1 MAVHG
6 AVARSVVLPSQRCS
20 CGCKSLSCCLRFLL
34 FFHRLVPPS
43 LAAPPVSPTLVSR
56 YRASSWGEWLRKWLR
71 TTVLILLA
79 GFLVLPVLA
88 VLASWLPL
96 GTAAGD
102 VPASAILREMAATVL
117 PGYVWTTLWLGLL
130 VALGAAV
137 VGTATA
143 AAVTLFDFPGRRL
156 FEWLLLLPLAMPAY
170 VTAYAYTDFLQY
182 SGPLQVG
189 LREAFGWE
197 GRLLPEVRSLGG
209 AVWVF
214 IFSLYPYVYLLAR
227 AALGERAAGLMEAA
241 RLLGAPL
248 SRRISAVALP
258 LARPAVA
265 AGVALVLMET
275 LADFGVASYFG
286 IQTFTTGIYKA
297 WLSMDNRLAAAQLAT
312 MLLVLVLALLHI
324 EQRAEKRMRFAVGGG
339 RAGSAEA
346 QPVALVGAHQW
357 AAWAVCGVPVLM
369 GFVAPVLFMLRP
381 LLADWSVL
389 PWERFLGWA
398 WNSVR
403 LGGITAVLAVAIAML
418 LAFAV
423 RRQPD
428 AVTRTV
434 VQLASVG
441 YAVPGA
447 VIVVGLLLPVGWL
460 QSVAPQWG
468 IGGLVTAT
476 AFGIVWAYLVRFSAA
491 ALQSMQ
497 SGYARIPKSLDES
510 ARMLGVGGGALIARV
525 HWPLLKRSTAAAA
538 LLVFVD
544 VMKELPATIVLR
556 PFNSDTLAVVAYQLA
571 RDERLGEAALPS
583 LALVA
588 VGLVPVI
595 LLSRT
600 LRSRPG

>member
-1 MAVHG
+1 M
-6 AVARSVVLPSQRCS
+6 
-20 CGCKSLSCCLRFLL
+20 
-34 FFHRLVPPS
+34 HRRPS
-43 LAAPPVSPTLVSR
+43 LA
-56 YRASSWGEWLRKWLR
+56 LRSVPLI
-71 TTVLILLA
+71 VLAAVLT
-79 GFLVLPVLA
+79 LPVLA
-88 VLASWLPL
+88 VLGSWLPW
-96 GTAAGD
+96 GHGDEEAG
-102 VPASAILREMAATVL
+102 AILSEMASTVL
-117 PGYVWTTLWLGLL
+117 PGYFATTVWLGLA
-130 VALGAAV
+130 VAIGAAV
-137 VGTATA
+137 VGTVTA
-143 AAVTLFDFPGRRL
+143 AAVTLFDFRGRRSM
-156 FEWLLLLPLAMPAY
+156 EWLLLLPLAMPAY
-170 VTAYAYTDFLQY
+170 VTAYAYTDFLQF
-182 SGPLQVG
+182 SGPLQVW
-189 LREAFGWE
+189 LRSAYGVE

-209 AVWVF
+209 AIWVF

-227 AALGERAAGLMEAA
+227 TALGERAAHLMEAA

-248 SRRISAVALP
+248 ARRILTVALP

-312 MLLVLVLALLHI
+312 ILLVLVVVLLQL
-324 EQRAEKRMRFAVGGG
+324 ELRAQRRMRFAAGGAG

-346 QPVALVGAHQW
+346 QPQRLQGLHCV
-357 AAWAVCGVPVLM
+357 AAWCVCLLPVVM
-369 GFVAPVLFMLRP
+369 GFVLPVVFMLRP
-381 LLADWSVL
+381 LAADWSVL
-389 PWERFLGWA
+389 PWNRFLEWA
-398 WNSVR
+398 GNSVR
-403 LGGITAVLAVAIAML
+403 LGSITAVLAVAVAL
-418 LAFAV
+418 TLAFAV
-423 RRQPD
+423 RRRPD
-428 AVTRTV
+428 ALTRGV

-460 QSVAPQWG
+460 QQVAPSWG
-468 IGGLVTAT
+468 FPALITAT
-476 AFGIVWAYLVRFSAA
+476 AVGIVWAYLVRFCAV

-497 SGYARIPKSLDES
+497 SGYARIPVSLDDS
-510 ARMLGVGGGALIARV
+510 ARMLGTGGAGLLARV

-544 VMKELPATIVLR
+544 VMKELPATMVLR

-600 LRSRPG
+600 LRSSPR